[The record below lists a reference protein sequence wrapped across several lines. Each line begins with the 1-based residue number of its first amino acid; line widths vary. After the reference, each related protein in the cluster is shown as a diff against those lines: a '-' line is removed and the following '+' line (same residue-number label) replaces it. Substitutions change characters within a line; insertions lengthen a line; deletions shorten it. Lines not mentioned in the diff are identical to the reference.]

1 MAVRHSKRRGGRR
14 VSKSQENV
22 NQGAHSVFCI
32 AASLLKAVATDCN
45 AANEQ

>member
-1 MAVRHSKRRGGRR
+1 MAIRHSKSRGGR

-32 AASLLKAVATDCN
+32 AASLLKSVATDCTASN
-45 AANEQ
+45 SQ